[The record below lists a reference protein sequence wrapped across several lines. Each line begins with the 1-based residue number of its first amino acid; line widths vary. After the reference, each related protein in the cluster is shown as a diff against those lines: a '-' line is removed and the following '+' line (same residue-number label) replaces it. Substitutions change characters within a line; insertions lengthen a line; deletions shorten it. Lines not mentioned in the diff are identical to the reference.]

1 MIMVSWFARSRKS
14 VTALVVGIIGWFEL
28 VPDLHHISR
37 GSWIGLAVLIAS
49 ALGVYTVSNDPAPAD
64 QLTSSAKDAGYVYQ
78 DPGAIVTA
86 PSAPAGP
93 QTGTPGSSM
102 PQEAVQQPPQP
113 GHDASTL

>member
-28 VPDLHHISR
+28 VPDL
-37 GSWIGLAVLIAS
+37 
-49 ALGVYTVSNDPAPAD
+49 
-64 QLTSSAKDAGYVYQ
+64 LTSSAKDAGYVYQ